1 MIGAI
6 TKYFNKR
13 IASATESG
21 DTTKHRLQ
29 VATAAMLIE
38 MARADFAVHPEEIE
52 QVTQAVQTTFGLSQT
67 DAEEL
72 IRLAEEEA
80 KQATDY
86 YQFTSL
92 INKGFSQEEKIRERS
107 RKPRAAGLS
116 VRSLTEKLDVA
127 SSCERHQPNEES
139 VCLLNRPTMR
149 AQCSD
154 VRTNPD
160 LLVHL
165 AISLSPQTNKSHQP
179 RCRIGR

>member
-1 MIGAI
+1 MRADNGPLLMIGAI

-38 MARADFAVHPEEIE
+38 MARADFDVHPEEIE

-92 INKGFSQEEKIRERS
+92 INKGFSLEEKIQVVELMWQVAYVDGHMDKYEDHLV
-107 RKPRAAGLS
+107 RKLANLMHVAHKDFIAAKHRA
-116 VRSLTEKLDVA
+116 RA
-127 SSCERHQPNEES
+127 SQE
-139 VCLLNRPTMR
+139 
-149 AQCSD
+149 D
-154 VRTNPD
+154 
-160 LLVHL
+160 
-165 AISLSPQTNKSHQP
+165 
-179 RCRIGR
+179 